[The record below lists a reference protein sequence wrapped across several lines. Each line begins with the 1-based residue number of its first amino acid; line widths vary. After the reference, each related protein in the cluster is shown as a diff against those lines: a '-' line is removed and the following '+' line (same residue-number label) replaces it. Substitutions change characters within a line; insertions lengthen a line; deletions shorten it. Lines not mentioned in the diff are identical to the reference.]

1 VSADAGRPTYV
12 DLHTHSTA
20 SDGTLP
26 PEAVV
31 EAAARCGLAALALT
45 DHDTID
51 GVSVA
56 RAAGERL
63 GIRIITGVEL
73 SAFHEEHEV
82 HVLAL
87 HLTQL
92 EALEKRLGELRTLRH
107 TRAEKIVDKLN
118 ALGIPLTLDEV
129 LQQSNGG
136 AVGRPHVA
144 RALIARGVVH
154 DFRDAFM
161 RYLGG
166 NGSAFVAKER
176 LSIEDAIAI
185 AHEAGALAIWAH
197 PGDGGRREKL
207 EPLVAAGLDGVEV
220 KHPSH
225 SGEDVK
231 RLQALADFFGLVP
244 SGGSDW
250 HGASDGPRRLGIMNV
265 PIQWLERQDEKLASV
280 MSSKNSRPSPPP
292 PPAES
297 PAAQ

>member
-1 VSADAGRPTYV
+1 VSAGAGGPKLV

-26 PEAVV
+26 PERVI

-51 GVSVA
+51 GV
-56 RAAGERL
+56 RAARQAGDEA
-63 GIRIITGVEL
+63 GIRVIAGVEL
-73 SAFHEEHEV
+73 SAFDDEREV

-87 HLTQL
+87 HLSHL
-92 EALEKRLGELRTLRH
+92 EPLEKRLVELRASRH
-107 TRAEKIVDKLN
+107 IRAGKIVEKLN

-129 LQQSNGG
+129 LQESNGG

-144 RALIARGVVH
+144 RALIARGVVA

-161 RYLGG
+161 RYLGN

-176 LSIEDAIAI
+176 LSIQDAIAI

-197 PGDGGRREKL
+197 PAEGGRRERL
-207 EPLVAAGLDGVEV
+207 EPLVAAGLDGLEIR
-220 KHPSH
+220 HPSH
-225 SGEDVK
+225 SGEDMK

-250 HGASDGPRRLGIMNV
+250 HGASEGPRRLGTMNV
-265 PIQWLERQDEKLASV
+265 PMEWLEKQDERVAALT
-280 MSSKNSRPSPPP
+280 SSPRV
-292 PPAES
+292 
-297 PAAQ
+297 

>member
-1 VSADAGRPTYV
+1 VSADAGRPTFV

-20 SDGTLP
+20 SDGTLS
-26 PEAVV
+26 PEGVI

-51 GVSVA
+51 GVPAA

-63 GIRIITGVEL
+63 GIRVIAGAEL
-73 SAFHEEHEV
+73 SAFHDESEV
-82 HVLAL
+82 HLLAL
-87 HLTQL
+87 HLTHL
-92 EALEKRLGELRTLRH
+92 EALQKSLGELRGLRH
-107 TRAEKIVDKLN
+107 IRAQKIVEKLN
-118 ALGIPLTLDEV
+118 GLNVPITLDEV
-129 LQQSNGG
+129 LQQANGG

-166 NGSAFVAKER
+166 NGSAFVPKEH
-176 LSIEDAIAI
+176 LSIEDAIRI

-207 EPLVAAGLDGVEV
+207 EPLVAAGLDGLEIR
-220 KHPSH
+220 HPSH
-225 SGEDVK
+225 SPEDMK

-250 HGASDGPRRLGIMNV
+250 HGAPDGPRRLGNMNV
-265 PIQWLERQDEKLASV
+265 PLEWLERQDDKLAAAT
-280 MSSKNSRPSPPP
+280 SSANTP
-292 PPAES
+292 
-297 PAAQ
+297 